1 MQLVD
6 LREDLKDV
14 DLQDVYNMDESGLF
28 WKASPDGTLATERTA
43 GTKVQKARI
52 TANFCCNADGSH
64 KLPPWF
70 IGTAKNPRCFGRAGV
85 NAENL
90 AVVWKHNTKG
100 WMTGR
105 LFKEYL
111 EWFDGLIYGRKV
123 ILLID
128 GFSAHKTGIDLH
140 ADEIHGGLRNTTII
154 FLPKNATALCQPLD
168 QGIIKAWKSHYRRK
182 WLQYMVDQMDL
193 HENP

>member
-1 MQLVD
+1 
-6 LREDLKDV
+6 
-14 DLQDVYNMDESGLF
+14 
-28 WKASPDGTLATERTA
+28 
-43 GTKVQKARI
+43 
-52 TANFCCNADGSH
+52 
-64 KLPPWF
+64 
-70 IGTAKNPRCFGRAGV
+70 
-85 NAENL
+85 
-90 AVVWKHNTKG
+90 
-100 WMTGR
+100 MTGR

-154 FLPKNATALCQPLD
+154 FLPKNATALCQLLD
-168 QGIIKAWKSHYRRK
+168 QGIIKAWKSYYRRK

-193 HENP
+193 YENPKISTKIWPQIYTNYHHIWNTRLLVELAVHPL